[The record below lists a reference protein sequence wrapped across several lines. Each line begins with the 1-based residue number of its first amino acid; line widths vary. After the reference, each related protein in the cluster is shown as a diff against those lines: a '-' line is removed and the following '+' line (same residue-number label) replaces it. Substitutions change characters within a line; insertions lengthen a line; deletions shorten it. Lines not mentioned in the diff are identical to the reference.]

1 MMYREFHISPERNTT
16 RWQIR
21 DPQGA
26 YLVTRPTQQAC
37 AAWVDRYLSYLDER
51 ASNHAAGV
59 ATPPPWR
66 GHRGVGRRG

>member
-37 AAWVDRYLSYLDER
+37 AAWVDRYCDYLEKR
-51 ASNHAAGV
+51 ASDP
-59 ATPPPWR
+59 ATATARPSWR
-66 GHRGVGRRG
+66 SHRGVGRRT